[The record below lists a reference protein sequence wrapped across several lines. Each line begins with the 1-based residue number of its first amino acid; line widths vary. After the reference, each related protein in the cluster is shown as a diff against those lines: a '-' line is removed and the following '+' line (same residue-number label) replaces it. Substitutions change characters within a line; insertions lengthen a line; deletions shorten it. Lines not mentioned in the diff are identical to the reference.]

1 MSPQLRWSSFNT
13 KIGIGAH
20 AIEMTGTEMTPVFI
34 GGCGRS
40 GTTLLGSIL
49 GAHSDCL
56 CVPESPF
63 KTDILRH
70 YDPAATNTRQLLSA
84 ILETRRF
91 KLWGLDTALLR
102 QSLDATNLT
111 YADGLLWL
119 VAKYGECV
127 GKPAARFWI
136 DHTPANV
143 RSAVTLSELFPRAKF
158 IHIVR
163 DGRGVASSI
172 LPLDWGPNT
181 IDGVA
186 DWWTE
191 SVAYGLAAESWG
203 GTERVARVR
212 YEDLVLSFESTVRK
226 LCSFVGLDFQPAML
240 KADGFKV
247 PGYTTT
253 QHALVGSV
261 PQPSRVNAWERSLA
275 ARQIEI
281 FEAIAGELLRYLGY
295 ELKYGLK
302 ARKATRAEKWLFAIQ
317 DLYSKKLVNK
327 VRLNRRRAVASY

>member
-1 MSPQLRWSSFNT
+1 MSGP
-13 KIGIGAH
+13 
-20 AIEMTGTEMTPVFI
+20 EMTPVFI

-40 GTTLLGSIL
+40 GTTLLGSVL

-63 KTDILRH
+63 KTDILRF
-70 YDPAATNTRQLLSA
+70 YDPATTDSRRMLAA

-91 KLWGLDTALLR
+91 KLWGLDSATLARDLDETI
-102 QSLDATNLT
+102 QS
-111 YADGLLWL
+111 YPQGLLWL

-127 GKPAARFWI
+127 GKPMPRVWV

-143 RSAVTLSELFPRAKF
+143 RSAVTLSELFPHAKY
-158 IHIVR
+158 IHLVR

-186 DWWTE
+186 EWWTE

-203 GTERVARVR
+203 GVQRIARVR
-212 YEDLVLSFESTVRK
+212 YEDLVSNFEATLRT
-226 LCSFVGLDFQPAML
+226 LCSFLGLDFQPAML
-240 KADGFKV
+240 NANGFKV
-247 PGYTTT
+247 PGYTTS
-253 QHALVGSV
+253 QHSLVGSV
-261 PQPSRVNAWERSLA
+261 PQASRVNAWQRSLTE
-275 ARQIEI
+275 RQIEI

-302 ARKATRAEKWLFAIQ
+302 ARKATRAEKWFFAIQ
-317 DLYSKKLVNK
+317 ELYSKKLVNK
-327 VRLNRRRAVASY
+327 VRLGRRRAIAS